1 MEKATETMTMNAA
14 LDDRT
19 AFFAAELRRKLGDNL
34 SRLRLFG
41 SRARGDH
48 WEGSDYDFL
57 VVLKKKD
64 AHMVDAV
71 REVEVD
77 FLNHF
82 DQLSASLVYNEAEW
96 KRRKIF
102 PIGVNVERE
111 GVDI

>member
-1 MEKATETMTMNAA
+1 MNAA

-19 AFFAAELRRKLGDNL
+19 AFFAAELRKKLGANL
-34 SRLRLFG
+34 SRLCLFG

-57 VVLKKKD
+57 VVLKTKD
-64 AHMVDAV
+64 RRTVDSV
-71 REVEVD
+71 REVEVE
-77 FLNHF
+77 FLNRF

-96 KRRKIF
+96 EHRKIF

-111 GVDI
+111 GVDL